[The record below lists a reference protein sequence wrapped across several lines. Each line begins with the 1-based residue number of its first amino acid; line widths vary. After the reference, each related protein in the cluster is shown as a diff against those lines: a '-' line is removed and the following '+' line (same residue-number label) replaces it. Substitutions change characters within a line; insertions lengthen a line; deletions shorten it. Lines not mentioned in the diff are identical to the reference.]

1 MQRQDEAADY
11 SAEGTQSSQTRC
23 ALKMGFSASNTKA
36 FIAESLGVSERT
48 VARWFTVYR
57 QHGLDA
63 VLKRG
68 YGIGR
73 PSSELEIEAYLL
85 KGLENARWN
94 TAEQARAELSVHFKR
109 SFSYHQVWHWL
120 KNAPEFS
127 SRPVHE
133 KEDLKRQGVTLG
145 ILLAYFWK
153 NADQDLVCR

>member
-1 MQRQDEAADY
+1 MQRQPLGEAADRQKIQ
-11 SAEGTQSSQTRC
+11 ALLKGRNPGWMQTRLC

-73 PSSELEIEAYLL
+73 PSGLDSEIEAYLL

-94 TAEQARAELSVHFKR
+94 TAEQARAELSLHFKR

-120 KNAPEFS
+120 KKMRRGIS
-127 SRPVHE
+127 SPSPR
-133 KEDLKRQGVTLG
+133 
-145 ILLAYFWK
+145 A
-153 NADQDLVCR
+153 

>member
-1 MQRQDEAADY
+1 MQRQPLGEAADRQKIQVLLK
-11 SAEGTQSSQTRC
+11 GGNPGWMQTRLC

-73 PSSELEIEAYLL
+73 PSGLNSEIEAYLL

-94 TAEQARAELSVHFKR
+94 TAEQARAELSLHSNR
-109 SFSYHQVWHWL
+109 SFSYHQAWPLV
-120 KNAPEFS
+120 KKMRRGIS
-127 SRPVHE
+127 SPSPRAR
-133 KEDLKRQGVTLG
+133 KKGL
-145 ILLAYFWK
+145 
-153 NADQDLVCR
+153 